1 LKRPADTQNLL
12 KTGCQVTF
20 NRDEDN
26 VRIYHLCKA
35 DIERI
40 EQLGVGR
47 PVQLM
52 REFRIE
58 N

>member
-1 LKRPADTQNLL
+1 MAKRLRDLI
-12 KTGCQVTF
+12 

-35 DIERI
+35 DIDRI
-40 EQLGVGR
+40 KQLGVGR

-52 REFRIE
+52 REFRIV
-58 N
+58 